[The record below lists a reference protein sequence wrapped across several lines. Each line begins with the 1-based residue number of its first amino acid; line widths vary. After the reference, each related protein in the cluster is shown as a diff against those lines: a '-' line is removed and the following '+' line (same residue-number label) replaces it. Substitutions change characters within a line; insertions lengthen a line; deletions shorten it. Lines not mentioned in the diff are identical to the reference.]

1 MENVDDDFFDKLDKE
16 VAESNARM
24 IAVEEKG
31 KERILYYFDKIHSNL
46 FNYNNLLIAGFFALT
61 QLNISISKWSIL
73 VPIINL
79 WILVFIDYRLMEM
92 SRFESN
98 IRNQPIDKINNQSKS
113 IQNTNLFSL
122 VSIISTLI
130 TTIIFIIYLLY

>member
-1 MENVDDDFFDKLDKE
+1 MENVDDDFIDNINKE

-24 IAVEEKG
+24 VAVEEKG
-31 KERILYYFDKIHSNL
+31 KERILYYFDRIHSNM

-61 QLNISISKWSIL
+61 QLDISISKWSIL

-98 IRNQPIDKINNQSKS
+98 ITNQPLDKIGKYGKA
-113 IQNTNLFSL
+113 IQFTTLFSL
-122 VSIISTLI
+122 LSIISTLI
-130 TTIIFIIYLLY
+130 TTIIFIAYLLN